1 MSTLVEMRIIL
12 RVVDAILEDSA
23 CGESNTGFKMFGYSK
38 LCCTNPRPRK
48 GSAAVVR
55 VWVILVDLALVC
67 CLSKLFRALSHRNVN
82 SYLQLW

>member
-12 RVVDAILEDSA
+12 RVVDAIQCPLEDSA
-23 CGESNTGFKMFGYSK
+23 CGESNTGFGYSK
-38 LCCTNPRPRK
+38 LCCTNPRPTK